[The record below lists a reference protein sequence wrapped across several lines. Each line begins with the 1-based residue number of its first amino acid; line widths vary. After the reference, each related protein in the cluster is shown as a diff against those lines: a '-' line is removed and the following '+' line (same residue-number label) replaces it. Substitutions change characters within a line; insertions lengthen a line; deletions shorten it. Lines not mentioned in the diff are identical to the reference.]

1 MRKLWLAA
9 VYTALAAFATPAG
22 AEAGLASLLTG
33 AMRKF
38 VLHPEPRAVPDVAFR
53 DVAGGEHR
61 LGDWKGRVILVNYWA
76 TWCAPCRQEMPALDR
91 LQAAMG
97 GDRFAVVTIATGRNA
112 VPAIERFFAET
123 GVRHLP
129 ILLDARSALA
139 RASGVAGLPAT
150 VLIDAAGREV
160 GRVIGEAA
168 WDSPEAMALIA
179 AVIGG

>member
-1 MRKLWLAA
+1 
-9 VYTALAAFATPAG
+9 
-22 AEAGLASLLTG
+22 
-33 AMRKF
+33 
-38 VLHPEPRAVPDVAFR
+38 
-53 DVAGGEHR
+53 
-61 LGDWKGRVILVNYWA
+61 
-76 TWCAPCRQEMPALDR
+76 
-91 LQAAMG
+91 MG